1 MACGY
6 RISVLHRLPKPDRR
20 VRLPLTAVFKH
31 ITKTFLE
38 KTMNP
43 FDMVKNLAGMQSQLK
58 AAQEKLSKLE
68 AEGSSGGNMVQVT
81 VNGKFELVDI
91 KLDPICV
98 DNRDVPMLQDLIKAA
113 HHAALEKIQDE
124 IKNQLG
130 PMVAGMN
137 IPGMGA

>member
-31 ITKTFLE
+31 NTKTFLE
-38 KTMNP
+38 KMMNP

-58 AAQEKLSKLE
+58 AAQEKLSELE

>member
-1 MACGY
+1 MTCGY

-20 VRLPLTAVFKH
+20 VRLPLAACFQDILK
-31 ITKTFLE
+31 IFLE

-58 AAQEKLSKLE
+58 AAQEKLAELE